1 MPSVTETATS
11 RTETVSPILRGELV
25 WLRPV
30 EKADLIGESLYDA
43 ELAHYAGFKAPFAPE
58 AQERWFGKLLE
69 QTGQSMFQ
77 FVVSPLG
84 SRRQIGGC
92 GLRSI
97 DRENGN
103 AELSI
108 FMLRGSWGRGLG
120 TDAVN
125 ALLDFGFGELRLERI
140 YLHVF
145 DYNTRAVRSYEKSGF
160 VREAV
165 LRRARFHRGA
175 HHDVIVMAV
184 LRAEWQALPRKR
196 AWEY

>member
-1 MPSVTETATS
+1 MPAVTETTAS
-11 RTETVSPILRGELV
+11 PTETVSPILRGELV

-30 EKADLIGESLYDA
+30 EKADLVGDSLYDA
-43 ELAHYAGFKAPFAPE
+43 ELAHYAGFKTPFAPE

-84 SRRQIGGC
+84 SRSQIGGC

-97 DRENGN
+97 DRENGS

-108 FMLRGSWGRGLG
+108 FMLRGSWGQGLG

-145 DYNTRAVRSYEKSGF
+145 DYNARAMRSYEKSGF